1 MKFINLTP
9 HEVVV
14 EHKNGSR
21 KSFPPSGEVARVE
34 MEDICVAYLDGIPV
48 YKGKVK
54 KVTGIPKP
62 QPGVVYIVSLFVLQH
77 SKERHDLVA
86 PDTNGA
92 VRDNEGRIIAVRGW
106 RK

>member
-1 MKFINLTP
+1 MTFVNLTP

-14 EHKNGSR
+14 ECKNGD
-21 KSFPPSGEVARVE
+21 KKVFPPSGEVARVE
-34 MEDICVAYLDGIPV
+34 LEDICVAYLDGMPV
-48 YKGKVK
+48 HKGKVK
-54 KVTGIPKP
+54 EVTGIPKP

-77 SKERHDLVA
+77 CKDRHDLVA

-92 VRDNEGRIIAVRGW
+92 IRDDEGRIVAVKGW

>member
-1 MKFINLTP
+1 MKVVNLTP
-9 HEVVV
+9 HPIVV
-14 EHKNGSR
+14 ECKDGVR
-21 KSFPPSGEVARVE
+21 KTYHPSGEVARVE

-54 KVTGIPKP
+54 KVTGIPNP

-77 SKERHDLVA
+77 CKDRHDLVA

-92 VRDNEGRIIAVRGW
+92 IRNKDGQIEAVRGW